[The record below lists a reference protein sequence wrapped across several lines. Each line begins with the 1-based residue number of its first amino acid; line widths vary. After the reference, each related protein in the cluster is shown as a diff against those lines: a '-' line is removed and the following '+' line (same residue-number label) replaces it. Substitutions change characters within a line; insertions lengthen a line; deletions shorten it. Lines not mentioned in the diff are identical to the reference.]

1 MLGSNVS
8 TASAPQVMS
17 DLWRLRRRGRGDI
30 DRRAELARVPE
41 RPRGAGKIQPLL
53 EQASAAGVVVE
64 EIDEEHVRLRYD
76 ARERDQWLV
85 AEDIYEAVHD
95 HASLEG
101 EGRTEAAPDNW
112 MVIHFD
118 FATCNRS
125 FAP

>member
-1 MLGSNVS
+1 
-8 TASAPQVMS
+8 MS
-17 DLWRLRRRGRGDI
+17 DLWRLRRRGRSAI

-41 RPRGAGKIQPLL
+41 RPRGVGKIQPLL
-53 EQASAAGVVVE
+53 DRATAAGALVE
-64 EIDEEHVRLRYD
+64 EIDEEHVRVRYD

-95 HASLEG
+95 QASLEG
-101 EGRTEAAPDNW
+101 DGRTEAAPDNW

-118 FATCNRS
+118 FATCNKT